1 MNTLTKGLLVLVLF
15 VIAGVAAACN
25 RGGDTTAAA
34 QVTPAP
40 AKASGK
46 IVAEGSVV
54 PVRYARLGF
63 AVPGTVSTLSVQLG
77 DKVTKDQVI
86 AKLDTTD
93 YETAVQKAQAAIK
106 TAEANLAKTK
116 AGARSEDVAAAE
128 AKVGVAEAAVKAA
141 QGRLSAAQGQAAEA
155 QAGITAAQGRLS
167 AAQGQ
172 ASEAQAGIT
181 AAQGGLQA
189 SQAALDKLKAGPTE
203 EDIAIAQRKVEQ
215 AKNQAWGIQANRDAV
230 CGRATGPK
238 EFRTTDQAQCD
249 QAQAQVQANDENIR
263 LAELA
268 LQQLQNGARD
278 EDVRSAEAAVTQS
291 QGSVASAQARART
304 GQGNVQAAQ
313 GDVANAQARA
323 RTGQGNVQAAQGDVD
338 NAQANLDAANAELER
353 VKVPARAEDIAV
365 AEAQVNEAKVALTAA
380 QADLDKAS
388 MKAPF
393 DGVIT
398 TLDIKQGER
407 AQANTPIITVADTSK
422 WQVETTDL
430 TELNVVRLKVGD
442 PVTITFD
449 ALPDVT
455 LPGTITRISD
465 QGENKQG
472 DIVYTVTVTP
482 NQWDDRL
489 RWKMTASVNFE
500 PSR

>member
-1 MNTLTKGLLVLVLF
+1 MNTLTRGLLVAVLF
-15 VIAGVAAACN
+15 IITGAAAACS
-25 RGGDTTAAA
+25 RGGDTAPAA
-34 QVTPAP
+34 QATPAP

-54 PVRYARLGF
+54 PVRYSRLGF
-63 AVPGTVSTLSVQLG
+63 SAAGTVATLNVQQG
-77 DKVTKDQVI
+77 DKVKKDGVI

-93 YETAVQKAQAAIK
+93 FETAVQKAQAGVK
-106 TAEANLAKTK
+106 TAEANLAKIK
-116 AGARSEDVAAAE
+116 AGPRTEDVAAAE
-128 AKVGVAEAAVKAA
+128 SKVGVAEAGVKAA
-141 QGRLSAAQGQAAEA
+141 E
-155 QAGITAAQGRLS
+155 GRLS

-181 AAQGGLQA
+181 SAQGGLQA
-189 SQAALDKLKAGPTE
+189 SQAAFDKVKAGATD

-215 AKNQAWGIQANRDAV
+215 AKNQAWGYQAQRDAV
-230 CGRATGPK
+230 CGRSTGPK

-268 LQQLQNGARD
+268 LQQLQNGARE
-278 EDVRSAEAAVTQS
+278 EDVRSAQAAVTQG
-291 QGSVASAQARART
+291 QGSVGSAQARART
-304 GQGNVQAAQ
+304 AQGNVQAAQ
-313 GDVANAQARA
+313 GDVANAQA
-323 RTGQGNVQAAQGDVD
+323 
-338 NAQANLDAANAELER
+338 NLESAKAELER
-353 VKVPARAEDIAV
+353 VKVPARPEDIAV
-365 AEAQVNEAKVALTAA
+365 AEAQLNEAKVALATA

-388 MKAPF
+388 LKAPF
-393 DGVIT
+393 DGIIT
-398 TLDIKQGER
+398 NLDVKQGER
-407 AQANTPIITVADTSK
+407 VQPNTPLITIADTSK
-422 WQVETTDL
+422 WQIDTTDL

-500 PSR
+500 PSK